1 MAHRFALLSAFL
13 LCTAAC
19 GSSSE
24 GTTEGPVVPVDAGG
38 AKTDAASPVLD
49 ASTPETDAGSTVV
62 DASMPAA
69 DASTP
74 PIDASTPRDSGAP
87 TVDAGTPRDSGSP
100 VVDAGS
106 SPVDAGPACHT
117 LSFGQPESIFIGVP
131 ASQLGTLTGGTI
143 VDGTYDL
150 VAVETSSSASSSFTL
165 RSTWRFSGNTIQM
178 LDQLKTTSLGPVTNR
193 SGSIA
198 VSGATISRTFTCG
211 SSDVSVATLN
221 YDSKI
226 VGGIQ
231 TIRVMSGTLRLTF
244 EKRP

>member
-13 LCTAAC
+13 LCTVAC

-38 AKTDAASPVLD
+38 AKTDAASPVVD
-49 ASTPETDAGSTVV
+49 ASTPATDAGSTVV
-62 DASMPAA
+62 DASTPAA
-69 DASTP
+69 
-74 PIDASTPRDSGAP
+74 DASTPRDSGAP
-87 TVDAGTPRDSGSP
+87 MVDAGTPRDSGSP

-106 SPVDAGPACHT
+106 SSVDAGPACHT
-117 LSFGQPESIFIGVP
+117 LSFGQPESIFIVVP

-150 VAVETSSSASSSFTL
+150 VSVETSSSASSSFTL

-193 SGSIA
+193 SGSIS
-198 VSGATISRTFTCG
+198 VSGATISRTYTCG
-211 SSDVSVATLN
+211 TSDVSVATLN
-221 YDSKI
+221 YDSK
-226 VGGIQ
+226 VVSGIQ
-231 TIRVMSGTLRLTF
+231 TIRVMSGTLRFTF